1 MRAFAPRP
9 PRRAVSLRT
18 RSGWMLLALGPGFA
32 LQAVAFG
39 PDFAGSA
46 LITYAAL
53 FALDVLWRRREA
65 NPQRD
70 RQPLL
75 LTAIALCWLPPALPG
90 WSHGAA
96 ASVAWLLARRCGRD
110 GGSAFHP
117 AMVGCALAALPFGD
131 APRNAVEPSLLP
143 AIAAAFTLAGI
154 ALAIGRCIRWPVAV
168 AVLAGG
174 TATAATWLLLA
185 PLPTHDHLL
194 TALPGASL
202 LVFFIATD
210 PASGCQWPRARWA
223 FGVGLGVLAALAMLS
238 LHDERRRALA
248 MAGSVL
254 LMNAAAPTLDRLLPL
269 PRRPESTHP

>member
-18 RSGWMLLALGPGFA
+18 RSGWMLLALVPGFA

-46 LITYAAL
+46 LITFAAL
-53 FALDVLWRRREA
+53 FALDVCWRWREA
-65 NPQRD
+65 NPRRD
-70 RQPLL
+70 PQPLL
-75 LTAIALCWLPPALPG
+75 LAAIALCWLPAALPW
-90 WSHGAA
+90 WSGGLAA
-96 ASVAWLLARRCGRD
+96 GTAWLIARRCRGE

-117 AMVGCALAALPFGD
+117 AMIGCALAALPIGHGQPHVAD
-131 APRNAVEPSLLP
+131 AALLP
-143 AIAAAFTLAGI
+143 AIAAAFTMVGI
-154 ALAIGRCIRWPVAV
+154 ALARARCIRPEVA
-168 AVLAGG
+168 AATLTGG
-174 TATAATWLLLA
+174 AATAATWLLLA

-210 PASGCQWPRARWA
+210 PASGSQWPRARWA
-223 FGVGLGVLAALAMLS
+223 FGVGLGALAALAMLS

-269 PRRPESTHP
+269 PRRRESAHP